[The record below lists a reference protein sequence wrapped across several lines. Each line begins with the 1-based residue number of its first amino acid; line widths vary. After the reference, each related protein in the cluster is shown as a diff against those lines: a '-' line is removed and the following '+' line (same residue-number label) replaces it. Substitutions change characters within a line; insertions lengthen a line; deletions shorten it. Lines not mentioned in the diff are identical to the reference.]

1 MENQAKLSFQLWLPG
16 CLQSCYSF
24 AAPAGAT
31 SKYSVYDFIRLKMM
45 MITGFF
51 AQSSKTGETMGTMRT
66 EEVEE
71 KSENENY

>member
-1 MENQAKLSFQLWLPG
+1 
-16 CLQSCYSF
+16 
-24 AAPAGAT
+24 
-31 SKYSVYDFIRLKMM
+31 MM